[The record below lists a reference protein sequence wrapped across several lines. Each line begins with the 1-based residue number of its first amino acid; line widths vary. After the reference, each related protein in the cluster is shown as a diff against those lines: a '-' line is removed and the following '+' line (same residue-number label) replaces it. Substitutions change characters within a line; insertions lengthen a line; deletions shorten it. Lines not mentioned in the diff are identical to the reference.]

1 MKNRVFFNFAIY
13 RTWENTLNSK
23 AILKKMM
30 KAKSCQ
36 VKLETFSVYEVVV
49 WFPNK

>member
-13 RTWENTLNSK
+13 RMWEDTLNSK
-23 AILKKMM
+23 SILKKTI
-30 KAKSCQ
+30 KAKPCQ